1 MAGRVSLMADIK
13 YIRLTW
19 TSVLL
24 NEIYR
29 AKHGGFKKTGDR
41 FTPNSELAA
50 RYTDLVV
57 VILCCGVDNDPP
69 GGRLAPAANT
79 RGVRY
84 HPAD

>member
-1 MAGRVSLMADIK
+1 MAGHVSLITDIK
-13 YIRLTW
+13 YIRLMCA
-19 TSVLL
+19 SVLL

-29 AKHGGFKKTGDR
+29 AKHGGLKKAGDR
-41 FTPNSELAA
+41 FTRNSEHAA